1 MIHVARNSAAA
12 RAAARLGGKVA
23 HIDGAIGEH
32 AHAGDIVLLVAD
44 GFSSAL
50 SDDARARELLLVF
63 DATPTAAFVPVD
75 VLIANAATTVALTG
89 IEPISEAYAVL
100 AVRALYR
107 MGARY
112 VVMTLGEEG
121 TAVAVGQQI
130 TYIERP
136 FVQTETAERTF
147 AVVVAV
153 GLDAGLDLLT
163 ACEQAAEIAS
173 KETEQ

>member
-1 MIHVARNSAAA
+1 MIHVAGNSAAA

-32 AHAGDIVLLVAD
+32 ARAGDIVLLVAD

-89 IEPISEAYAVL
+89 IEPINEAYAVL

-112 VVMTLGEEG
+112 VVMTLGAEG

-147 AVVVAV
+147 AAAVAV